1 MPRCCRNSRR
11 DGWWHDP
18 AQSEKLRAALD
29 AALRALSDAA
39 ALARSRIDPVARFHL
54 GNGARLERINWL
66 GNTAP
71 RGIQESFGIMVNYLY
86 DHDSIEDNHEAFVRD
101 GTIVRSPDVDAL
113 LATDRIAALASG
125 ATERRSH
132 GDTTS
137 KFGAGA
143 ICARCNQTSHDHHR
157 RRDIMMMNRRT
168 FSTALLAGAAASLI
182 STRGMAANAAP
193 AKARNVVLVHGLFA
207 DGSCWSEV
215 IARLQAAGLNATAV
229 QNPLTTLPEA
239 VASAERVLARQDGP
253 TVLVGHSFS
262 GMIVTEAGVHPNV
275 SALVYVAARA
285 PDAGEDY
292 TALAKTYPTPPAS
305 AGIVFDGDEGR
316 LSEAAFLRD
325 FAGDL
330 PEAKAKVL
338 YAVQEPFHKALLAGK
353 TTHAAWRSKP
363 SFYAVSTEDRTINPD
378 LERFMAKR
386 MGAKTIEVKASHLS
400 LISHPDT
407 ITRLILEAAGQS

>member
-1 MPRCCRNSRR
+1 MIK
-11 DGWWHDP
+11 
-18 AQSEKLRAALD
+18 A
-29 AALRALSDAA
+29 
-39 ALARSRIDPVARFHL
+39 
-54 GNGARLERINWL
+54 
-66 GNTAP
+66 
-71 RGIQESFGIMVNYLY
+71 
-86 DHDSIEDNHEAFVRD
+86 
-101 GTIVRSPDVDAL
+101 
-113 LATDRIAALASG
+113 
-125 ATERRSH
+125 
-132 GDTTS
+132 
-137 KFGAGA
+137 
-143 ICARCNQTSHDHHR
+143 
-157 RRDIMMMNRRT
+157 RDITMMNRRT
-168 FSTALLAGAAASLI
+168 FSTALAGAAASLI
-182 STRGMAANAAP
+182 STRGMAANATQP
-193 AKARNVVLVHGLFA
+193 MARNVVLVHGLFA

-215 IARLQAAGLNATAV
+215 IARLQTGGLNVTSV

-262 GMIVTEAGVHPNV
+262 GMIVTEAGIHPKV

-292 TALAKTYPTPPAS
+292 TALAKTFPTPPAS

-316 LSEAAFLRD
+316 LNETAFLRD

-338 YAVQEPFHKALLAGK
+338 FAVQQPFQKALLTGK
-353 TTHAAWRSKP
+353 TTHVAWRSKP

-400 LISHPDT
+400 LISHPDE
-407 ITRLILEAAGQS
+407 IAHLILEAAGQQA